1 MADKQDE
8 ILACIARHYSLRPL
22 SMTRI
27 YEGCGTR
34 NWSLRTAE
42 GRFFVKE
49 YPAQTRVAEE
59 RQALEL
65 SIYARDCAIPTPM
78 VIATRSDDL
87 ICASGDAMFA
97 LFEWADGC
105 TAKRSLSP
113 EQMAQ
118 AGQVLGDVHRH
129 YSTIESRLPP
139 ETSRWLEFDAAD
151 KLSEVERYA
160 EIIRGKPG
168 RDDFDR
174 KTLPLLIE
182 RKRLVREV
190 PRILQAL
197 PNLTTQVIHNDYG
210 LPNVMFKDGRVSAV
224 VDFQPPRPF
233 LIAYEVGRI
242 AFGPENFT
250 SSDWMEKAS
259 ALIREYCGTH
269 RVAVHDICFA
279 PHVWLVQLIRSMY
292 GVKQHYTRP
301 VELQDALDRFW
312 FQRAHAARTLFAN
325 LATVQETLKSVWET
339 SSRDG
344 RTR

>member
-1 MADKQDE
+1 MADKHDE
-8 ILACIARHYSLRPL
+8 ILDGIARHYSLRPL
-22 SMTRI
+22 SMTRV

-34 NWSLRTAE
+34 NWSLRAAE
-42 GRFFVKE
+42 GRLFVKE
-49 YPAQTRVAEE
+49 YPGQTNVNEE

-65 SIYARDCAIPTPM
+65 FIYARNRGIPTPR
-78 VIATRSDDL
+78 VIATLSDDL

-97 LFEWADGC
+97 LFEWTKGC

-118 AGQVLGDVHRH
+118 AGQVLGEMHRH
-129 YSTIESRLPP
+129 FSTLESRLPS

-151 KLSEVERYA
+151 KLSEVERYV
-160 EIIRGKPG
+160 EIIRRKPE

-190 PRILQAL
+190 PKILQAL

-210 LPNVMFKDGRVSAV
+210 LPNLMFRDGRVSAV

-250 SSDWMEKAS
+250 SSGWMEKAS
-259 ALIREYCGTH
+259 VLIREYCKAH
-269 RVAVHDICFA
+269 RVAVHDIGFA
-279 PHVWLVQLIRSMY
+279 PHVWLVQLIRSTY

-301 VELQDALDRFW
+301 IELQDALDRFW

-339 SSRDG
+339 SAGDD